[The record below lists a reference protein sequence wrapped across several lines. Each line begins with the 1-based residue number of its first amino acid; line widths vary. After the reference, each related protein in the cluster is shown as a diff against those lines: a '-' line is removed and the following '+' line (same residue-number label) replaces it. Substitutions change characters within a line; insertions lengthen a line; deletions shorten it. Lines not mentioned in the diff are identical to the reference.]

1 MTGRVQWWL
10 AGLFLCAT
18 ACTSHLFS
26 WEPDTHTVQRGDTV
40 YSIAFRYGLDYREL
54 ARLNGLDSGY
64 LIHPGDTLRLKPS
77 PGGSTTTTAATGSA
91 PSRQTSAAGN
101 SSGISPTSRAAG
113 DPAPTWGWPTD
124 GEITARF
131 NSNAN
136 GNKGINI
143 SGRSG
148 QTVRAAAGG
157 RVVYSG
163 SGLIGYGPLI
173 IVKHNNTY
181 LSAYGHNR
189 KLLVR
194 EADQVKPGQKI
205 AEMGEGPG
213 KTPVLH
219 FEIRRDGKP
228 VDPAGYLPRK

>member
-1 MTGRVQWWL
+1 MTGRVQWWR
-10 AGLFLCAT
+10 AGLLLCVS
-18 ACTSHLFS
+18 ACTSSLFS
-26 WEPDTHTVQRGDTV
+26 WEPDTYTVQPGDTV

-54 ARLNGLDSGY
+54 ARWNGLDSRS
-64 LIHPGDTLRLKPS
+64 LIHPGDALRLKPS
-77 PGGSTTTTAATGSA
+77 SRGSATRTAATSSA
-91 PSRQTSAAGN
+91 PARQTSAAGK
-101 SSGISPTSRAAG
+101 SSVSGPTSGAAG
-113 DPAPTWGWPTD
+113 DPAPIWAWPTA

-131 NSNAN
+131 SSNAN

-148 QTVRAAAGG
+148 QPVRAAAGG

-194 EADQVKPGQKI
+194 EGDQVAPGQRI

-219 FEIRRDGKP
+219 FEIRRNGQP
-228 VDPAGYLPRK
+228 VDPLSYLPHR

>member
-1 MTGRVQWWL
+1 MTARARWWL
-10 AGLFLCAT
+10 VGLLLCAS
-18 ACTSHLFS
+18 ACTSSLFS
-26 WEPDTHTVQRGDTV
+26 WQPDTYTVQPGDTV

-54 ARLNGLDSGY
+54 ARWNSLDSRY
-64 LIHPGDTLRLKPS
+64 MIHPGDSLRLKPS
-77 PGGSTTTTAATGSA
+77 SGGSATRTAAKESPPPRRSSA
-91 PSRQTSAAGN
+91 TTR
-101 SSGISPTSRAAG
+101 SSDSGQMSGTAS
-113 DPAPTWGWPTD
+113 DPAPKWAWPAG
-124 GEITARF
+124 GEVTAQF
-131 NSNAN
+131 NPNAN

-163 SGLIGYGPLI
+163 GGLIGYGPLI

-194 EADQVKPGQKI
+194 EGDQVKAGQKI

-219 FEIRRDGKP
+219 FEIRRNGQP
-228 VDPAGYLPRK
+228 VDPLSYLPHR